1 MVMSFFYTQ
10 VEHTEPSYGK
20 NSRDI
25 ALDPMN
31 DWPVKF
37 EMLQKSIIEL
47 WQACNVSL
55 VHRTYFILL
64 IKEDSA
70 DSIYME
76 VEHRR
81 LSFLKE
87 TFSRGNFA
95 VQDGRTLTLASRY
108 FLNFYALYILSP

>member
-1 MVMSFFYTQ
+1 MIMLFFCSQ
-10 VEHTEPSYGK
+10 VPGATDEK
-20 NSRDI
+20 NGRNV
-25 ALDPMN
+25 AMDPMN
-31 DWPVKF
+31 DWPIKF

-64 IKEDSA
+64 IKDDFT

-108 FLNFYALYILSP
+108 SSQLLHIAYII